1 MTETA
6 KHLSE
11 WFDFISRYERKM
23 EVEMG
28 FPMAAGAGGFAPF
41 DQLGDTLRGT
51 ENILFDLIERPEK
64 VLAAVNALLP
74 IAIEAPVA
82 QCKQNGRKFVWI
94 WLHKGGD
101 EFMSVEQYTTFY
113 WPTLR
118 KMIVSLVDNG
128 LIPIVY
134 CEGRYNTRLEVLGD
148 VPRGKVVYDFEYVD
162 MFKAKEI
169 LGNVA
174 CIAGN
179 LPNSM
184 LISGGPGEVDAYCR
198 RLIEGVGR
206 DGGFMLD
213 AGAIIDNAKP
223 ENLRAM
229 FLAVEK
235 YGRR

>member
-1 MTETA
+1 M
-6 KHLSE
+6 
-11 WFDFISRYERKM
+11 
-23 EVEMG
+23 
-28 FPMAAGAGGFAPF
+28 
-41 DQLGDTLRGT
+41 
-51 ENILFDLIERPEK
+51 
-64 VLAAVNALLP
+64 LAAVDTPLLP

-82 QCKQNGRKFVWI
+82 QCRQNGRKFVWI

-118 KMIVSLVDNG
+118 KMIVSLVENG

-184 LISGGPGEVDAYCR
+184 LISGGPR
-198 RLIEGVGR
+198 RS
-206 DGGFMLD
+206 
-213 AGAIIDNAKP
+213 
-223 ENLRAM
+223 
-229 FLAVEK
+229 
-235 YGRR
+235 